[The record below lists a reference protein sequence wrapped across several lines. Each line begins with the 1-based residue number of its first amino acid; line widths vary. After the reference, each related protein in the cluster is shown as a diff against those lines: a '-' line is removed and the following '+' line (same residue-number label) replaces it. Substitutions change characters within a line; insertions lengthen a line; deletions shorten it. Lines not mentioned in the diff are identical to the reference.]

1 MDQLCPRVEDG
12 EGVAASPTLGD
23 VLRAFLASAAQFL
36 NLVGRP
42 LRVLRLLA
50 ACGLPELG
58 ANLYRCCACH
68 KRHFAP
74 RSCGDR
80 HCPRCLASKSRRWLA
95 QQLGSLLP
103 ITYYHCV
110 FTLPSELHTL
120 VLLNPT
126 RLYPLLFESAT
137 AALLEFGANR
147 LGGDLGITAL
157 LHTWG
162 QQLNF
167 HPHLHG
173 IVTGGALRRDGRG
186 WRSPRQRKFL
196 FPIRAVAALFRGKF
210 LHGLQQLLQ
219 DPAALR
225 LPEAFPIAGSAR
237 RRWFTQLY
245 AQRWVVY
252 AKRPFGGPEQV
263 LAYLANYT
271 HRVAIS
277 NRRIVALDPQAQTV
291 TFTYRDYRH
300 ASQVKT
306 ATLSSVEFIRRF
318 AYHILPPGLVRIRH
332 YGILGNNRRHRDI
345 PRARDLLQR
354 RGSRRPT
361 PLQPPALPPPKATRR
376 CPHCGHDQLR
386 WLGFIDA
393 RGRTHLNAASLL
405 YDSS

>member
-1 MDQLCPRVEDG
+1 MDRLCPRVEDG

-23 VLRAFLASAAQFL
+23 VLRAFLASAAQGL

-50 ACGLPELG
+50 SCGLPELG

-103 ITYYHCV
+103 ITYYHAV

-126 RLYPLLFESAT
+126 RLHRLLFECAT
-137 AALLEFGANR
+137 AALMEFGAKR

-167 HPHLHG
+167 HPHLHC
-173 IVTGGALRRDGRG
+173 IVTGGALRPEGRR
-186 WRSPRQRKFL
+186 WRCPRQRKFL

-219 DPAALR
+219 DPDALR
-225 LPEAFPIAGSAR
+225 LPKALPIAGSAR
-237 RRWFTQLY
+237 RRWFAQLY

-271 HRVAIS
+271 HRAAIS

-291 TFTYRDYRH
+291 TFTYRDYRR
-300 ASQVKT
+300 ASQVGT
-306 ATLSSVEFIRRF
+306 ATLSSAEFIRRF
-318 AYHILPPGLVRIRH
+318 ACHILPPGLVRIRH

-345 PRARDLLQR
+345 PRARALLER
-354 RGSRRPT
+354 RGPRRPT
-361 PLQPPALPPPKATRR
+361 PLQPPALPPPKVTRR

-386 WLGFIDA
+386 WLGFIDP